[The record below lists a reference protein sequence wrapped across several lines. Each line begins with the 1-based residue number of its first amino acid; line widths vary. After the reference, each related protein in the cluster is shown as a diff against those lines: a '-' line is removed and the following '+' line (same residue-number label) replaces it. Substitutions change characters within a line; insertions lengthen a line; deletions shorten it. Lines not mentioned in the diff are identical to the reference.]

1 MVSGIG
7 NIGSTAPS
15 QLLRPVSQP
24 LATRGGDSD
33 GDSDGSK
40 PGVAESKNR
49 PVSATIGNTIN
60 TTA

>member
-7 NIGSTAPS
+7 SSAPS
-15 QLLRPVSQP
+15 QPLRPVSQP
-24 LATRGGDSD
+24 LANRGNDSD
-33 GDSDGSK
+33 GDNDGSK

>member
-7 NIGSTAPS
+7 NIASTAPA
-15 QLLRPVSQP
+15 QVLRSVSQP
-24 LATRGGDSD
+24 LAQRGRDSD
-33 GDSDGSK
+33 GDNDGSK